1 MIRVAVDTV
10 PEGAIPVR
18 LVQDADRDA
27 GSTGATLTLKWL
39 KAGASS
45 WTTLTVTTQYTVTEG
60 ASGVYWITF
69 VDTDLFDT
77 VGGAVLEISATSTD
91 EYYERFFV
99 FTPANVD
106 AVPATLSTTYLN
118 KIADHVL
125 RRSMATARASS
136 DGDTVAKQSLLGAI
150 AKDVNKTALIGTTL
164 TVYQE
169 DNATSFYTQTVTTDA
184 SAEPVTSVT

>member
-10 PEGAIPVR
+10 PEGAIGVR
-18 LVQDADRDA
+18 LVTDADRDA
-27 GSTGATLTLKWL
+27 GATGKTLTLKWI

-60 ASGVYWITF
+60 ASGIYWITF

-77 VGGAVLEISATSTD
+77 VGGAVLEVTATDAD
-91 EYYERFFV
+91 EYYERFDV

-106 AVPATLSTTYLN
+106 AVPATLSTAYLN

-125 RRSMATARASS
+125 RRAMDTARASS
-136 DGDTVAKQSLLGAI
+136 DGDTVEKQSLLGALS
-150 AKDVNKTALIGTTL
+150 KLVNKTALSGTTL

-169 DNATSFYTQTVTTDA
+169 DNTTSFFTQTVTTDA
-184 SAEPVTSVT
+184 DADPVTSVT